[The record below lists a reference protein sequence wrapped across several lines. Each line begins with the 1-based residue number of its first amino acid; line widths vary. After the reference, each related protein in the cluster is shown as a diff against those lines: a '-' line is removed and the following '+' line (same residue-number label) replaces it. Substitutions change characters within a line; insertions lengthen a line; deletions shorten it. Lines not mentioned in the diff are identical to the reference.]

1 MFFFLLK
8 KYFNRYFKLKLLKNG
23 SGPKWL
29 NLSTRPFLLATYL
42 KKPNLNTDLNN
53 LKIIELEKAI
63 SFRESS
69 IKELEKERDILNVQ
83 IKSLDE
89 LKTKKTE
96 LETTLKSISDE
107 RNDLKNQNIKLN
119 NEEEKRKLD
128 SKKEIEALI
137 TLKQSAEDEK
147 QALNN
152 IRVREKE
159 EEFEK
164 MKSQWV
170 KHEKDVENYLKEICR
185 NYVIKYVGQE
195 EFPHPRNKPDNSI
208 EIMDQ
213 LIVFDAKSPS
223 NNNLDNFPKYI
234 KDQTEN
240 LKKYAKHDDVKN
252 DLFLVIPS
260 NTLHVIDQFSY
271 KIGEYN
277 VFIVTKDA
285 LEPIILSLKKIEEYE
300 FVDKLSPEERDNVC
314 SVIGKFAHTTK
325 RRIQI
330 DNFFQREFLNTLD
343 KAKKLPREILESVI
357 EFENAEKLNP
367 PIEKRN
373 KKTIFTKDLKDQVD
387 DIEKDMEMRNI
398 SKIKTSITFN
408 KNDNNKL
415 VD

>member
-1 MFFFLLK
+1 MEYIILAVILFGFVLL
-8 KYFNRYFKLKLLKNG
+8 
-23 SGPKWL
+23 
-29 NLSTRPFLLATYL
+29 YL
-42 KKPNLNTDLNN
+42 KKPNLNIDQNN
-53 LKIIELEKAI
+53 LRIIELEKNL
-63 SFRESS
+63 SFKESS
-69 IKELEKERDILNVQ
+69 IKELERQRDLLNVQ
-83 IKSLDE
+83 LKSFDE
-89 LKTKKTE
+89 LKTKNTE
-96 LETTLKSISDE
+96 LETSLRSISEE
-107 RNDLKNQNIKLN
+107 RNDLKNINTKLS
-119 NEEEKRKLD
+119 NEEEKRVLD

-147 QALNN
+147 QANN
-152 IRVREKE
+152 NLRVREKE
-159 EEFEK
+159 EEFDK

-185 NYVIKYVGQE
+185 NYIIKYVGQE

-260 NTLHVIDQFSY
+260 NTLNVIDQFSY

-330 DNFFQREFLNTLD
+330 DNFFQREFLSTLD

-367 PIEKRN
+367 PIEKR

-387 DIEKDMEMRNI
+387 DIEKDMEIRNI
-398 SKIKTSITFN
+398 RKIQSGITFN
-408 KNDNNKL
+408 NNDDKNQL
-415 VD
+415 VN

>member
-1 MFFFLLK
+1 MEYIILVVILFGFVLL
-8 KYFNRYFKLKLLKNG
+8 
-23 SGPKWL
+23 
-29 NLSTRPFLLATYL
+29 YL
-42 KKPNLNTDLNN
+42 KKPNSNIDQNN
-53 LKIIELEKAI
+53 SRIIELEKNL
-63 SFRESS
+63 SFKESS
-69 IKELEKERDILNVQ
+69 IKELERQRDLLNVQ
-83 IKSLDE
+83 LKSFDE
-89 LKTKKTE
+89 LKTKNTE
-96 LETTLKSISDE
+96 LETSLKSISEE
-107 RNDLKNQNIKLN
+107 RNDLKNINTKLS
-119 NEEEKRKLD
+119 NEEEKRVLD

-137 TLKQSAEDEK
+137 TLKQSTEDEK
-147 QALNN
+147 QANN
-152 IRVREKE
+152 NLRVREKE

-170 KHEKDVENYLKEICR
+170 EHEKDVENYLKEICR
-185 NYVIKYVGQE
+185 DYVIKYVGQE

-223 NNNLDNFPKYI
+223 NNNLENFPKYI
-234 KDQTEN
+234 KSQTEN
-240 LKKYAKHDDVKN
+240 LKKYAKHDNVKN

-260 NTLHVIDQFSY
+260 NTLNVIDQFSY

-330 DNFFQREFLNTLD
+330 DNFFQREFLSTLD

-357 EFENAEKLNP
+357 EFENAELLNP
-367 PIEKRN
+367 PVAKRKN
-373 KKTIFTKDLKDQVD
+373 KIFTKDLNDQVN
-387 DIEKDMEMRNI
+387 DIEKDMEIRNI
-398 SKIKTSITFN
+398 PKIQSGITFN
-408 KNDNNKL
+408 NDGKNQLMN
-415 VD
+415 

>member
-1 MFFFLLK
+1 MEYIILAVITIGFVLL
-8 KYFNRYFKLKLLKNG
+8 
-23 SGPKWL
+23 
-29 NLSTRPFLLATYL
+29 YL
-42 KKPNLNTDLNN
+42 KKPNLNIDQNN
-53 LKIIELEKAI
+53 LRIIELEKNL
-63 SFRESS
+63 SFKESS
-69 IKELEKERDILNVQ
+69 IKELERQRDLLNVQ
-83 IKSLDE
+83 LKSFDE
-89 LKTKKTE
+89 LKTKNTE
-96 LETTLKSISDE
+96 LETSLKSVSEE
-107 RNDLKNQNIKLN
+107 RNDLKNINTKLSN
-119 NEEEKRKLD
+119 QEEKRVLD

-137 TLKQSAEDEK
+137 TLKQSTEDEK
-147 QALNN
+147 QANN
-152 IRVREKE
+152 NLRVREKE
-159 EEFEK
+159 EEFEE

-223 NNNLDNFPKYI
+223 NNNLENFPKYI

-240 LKKYAKHDDVKN
+240 LKKYAKYDNVKN

-260 NTLHVIDQFSY
+260 NTLNVIDQFSY

-330 DNFFQREFLNTLD
+330 DNFFQREFLSTLD

-367 PIEKRN
+367 PIEKR
-373 KKTIFTKDLKDQVD
+373 KKTIFTKDLKDQVN

-398 SKIKTSITFN
+398 PKIQSGITFN
-408 KNDNNKL
+408 NNDDKNQL
-415 VD
+415 VN

>member
-1 MFFFLLK
+1 MAGFILL
-8 KYFNRYFKLKLLKNG
+8 
-23 SGPKWL
+23 
-29 NLSTRPFLLATYL
+29 YL
-42 KKPNLNTDLNN
+42 KKPNLNIDQNN
-53 LKIIELEKAI
+53 LRIIELEKTLTAN
-63 SFRESS
+63 ELS
-69 IKELEKERDILNVQ
+69 IKELEKERDILNIQ

-89 LKTKKTE
+89 VKTKKTE
-96 LETTLKSISDE
+96 LETILRSISDE

-147 QALNN
+147 QALNS

-164 MKSQWV
+164 MKSQWI

-223 NNNLDNFPKYI
+223 NNNLENFPKYI

-260 NTLHVIDQFSY
+260 NTLHVINQFSY
-271 KIGEYN
+271 RIGDYN
-277 VFIVTKDA
+277 VFVITKDA

-314 SVIGKFAHTTK
+314 SIIGKFAHTTK

-330 DNFFQREFLNTLD
+330 DNFFQREFLSTLD

-367 PIEKRN
+367 PIEKR
-373 KKTIFTKDLKDQVD
+373 KKTILTKDLKDQVD
-387 DIEKDMEMRNI
+387 EIEKDMETRNI
-398 SKIKTSITFN
+398 PKIQTSITFN

>member
-1 MFFFLLK
+1 MEYIILVVIIAGFGFLYK
-8 KYFNRYFKLKLLKNG
+8 Q
-23 SGPKWL
+23 
-29 NLSTRPFLLATYL
+29 
-42 KKPNLNTDLNN
+42 KPNTNIDQNN
-53 LKIIELEKAI
+53 SRIIELEKNL
-63 SFRESS
+63 STKESS
-69 IKELEKERDILNVQ
+69 IKELEKEKDILNVQ
-83 IKSLDE
+83 MKSLEE

-96 LETTLKSISDE
+96 LETALKSVSDE
-107 RNDLKNQNIKLN
+107 RNDLKNKNIKLN
-119 NEEEKRKLD
+119 NEEEKRILD

-137 TLKQSAEDEK
+137 TLKQSAEQEK
-147 QALNN
+147 QVLNN
-152 IRVREKE
+152 KRVSEKAK
-159 EEFEK
+159 EFEEI
-164 MKSQWV
+164 KSQWGR
-170 KHEKDVENYLKEICR
+170 HEKDVENCIREICR
-185 NYVIKYVGQE
+185 NNIIKYIGQE
-195 EFPHPRNKPDNSI
+195 DFPHPRNKPDNSI

-213 LIVFDAKSPS
+213 LIVFDAKSPA

-234 KDQTEN
+234 KDQTES

-260 NTLHVIDQFSY
+260 NTLNVIDQFSY

-277 VFIVTKDA
+277 VFVVTKDA

-367 PIEKRN
+367 PMEKR
-373 KKTIFTKDLKDQVD
+373 KKIIYTKELKDQVD
-387 DIEKDMEMRNI
+387 EVEKDMEIRNI
-398 SKIKTSITFN
+398 PKIQTNISFN
-408 KNDNNKL
+408 KDIS
-415 VD
+415 

>member
-1 MFFFLLK
+1 MIGFVLL
-8 KYFNRYFKLKLLKNG
+8 
-23 SGPKWL
+23 
-29 NLSTRPFLLATYL
+29 YL
-42 KKPNLNTDLNN
+42 KKPNLNIDQNN
-53 LKIIELEKAI
+53 SRIIELEKNL
-63 SFRESS
+63 SFKESS
-69 IKELEKERDILNVQ
+69 IKELERQRDLLNVQ
-83 IKSLDE
+83 LKSFDE
-89 LKTKKTE
+89 LKTKNTE
-96 LETTLKSISDE
+96 LETSLKSVSEE
-107 RNDLKNQNIKLN
+107 RNDLKNINTKLSN
-119 NEEEKRKLD
+119 QEEKRVLD

-137 TLKQSAEDEK
+137 TLKQSTEDEK
-147 QALNN
+147 QANN
-152 IRVREKE
+152 NLRVREKE

-223 NNNLDNFPKYI
+223 NNNLENFPKYI

-240 LKKYAKHDDVKN
+240 LKKYAKYDNVKN

-260 NTLHVIDQFSY
+260 NTLNVIDQFSY

-330 DNFFQREFLNTLD
+330 DNFFQREFLSTLD

-367 PIEKRN
+367 PIEKR
-373 KKTIFTKDLKDQVD
+373 KKTIFTKDLKDQVN

-398 SKIKTSITFN
+398 PKIQSGITFN
-408 KNDNNKL
+408 NNDDDKNQLAN
-415 VD
+415 

>member
-1 MFFFLLK
+1 MEYVILLVIMAG
-8 KYFNRYFKLKLLKNG
+8 FILL
-23 SGPKWL
+23 
-29 NLSTRPFLLATYL
+29 YL
-42 KKPNLNTDLNN
+42 KKPNVNIDQNSLR
-53 LKIIELEKAI
+53 IIELEKTLT
-63 SFRESS
+63 SKEFS
-69 IKELEKERDILNVQ
+69 IKELEKERDILNIQ

-96 LETTLKSISDE
+96 LETTLRSISDE
-107 RNDLKNQNIKLN
+107 RNDLKNKNIKLN
-119 NEEEKRKLD
+119 NEEEKRILD

-152 IRVREKE
+152 LRVQEEKE
-159 EEFEK
+159 AFEQ

-170 KHEKDVENYLKEICR
+170 KHEKDVENYLKEICQ
-185 NYVIKYVGQE
+185 NYIIKYVGQE

-314 SVIGKFAHTTK
+314 SVIGKFAHNTK

-330 DNFFQREFLNTLD
+330 DNFFQREFLSTLD

-367 PIEKRN
+367 PIEKR

-387 DIEKDMEMRNI
+387 DIEKDMETHNI
-398 SKIKTSITFN
+398 PKIQTTITFN
-408 KNDNNKL
+408 KDNKNKL

>member
-1 MFFFLLK
+1 MEYIILVVIIAGFGFLYK
-8 KYFNRYFKLKLLKNG
+8 Q
-23 SGPKWL
+23 
-29 NLSTRPFLLATYL
+29 
-42 KKPNLNTDLNN
+42 KPNTNIDQNN
-53 LKIIELEKAI
+53 SRIIELEKNL
-63 SFRESS
+63 SSKESS
-69 IKELEKERDILNVQ
+69 IKELEKEKDILNVQ
-83 IKSLDE
+83 MKSLEE

-96 LETTLKSISDE
+96 LETALKSVSDE
-107 RNDLKNQNIKLN
+107 RNDLKNKNIKLN
-119 NEEEKRKLD
+119 NEEEKRILD

-137 TLKQSAEDEK
+137 TLKQSAEQEK
-147 QALNN
+147 QVLNN
-152 IRVREKE
+152 KRVSEKAK
-159 EEFEK
+159 EFEEI
-164 MKSQWV
+164 KSQWGR
-170 KHEKDVENYLKEICR
+170 HEKDVENCIREICR
-185 NYVIKYVGQE
+185 NNIIKYIGQE
-195 EFPHPRNKPDNSI
+195 DFPHPRNKPDNSI

-213 LIVFDAKSPS
+213 LIVFDAKSPA

-234 KDQTEN
+234 KDQTES

-260 NTLHVIDQFSY
+260 NTLNVIDQFSY

-277 VFIVTKDA
+277 VFVVTKDA

-367 PIEKRN
+367 PMEKR
-373 KKTIFTKDLKDQVD
+373 KKIIYTKELKDQVD
-387 DIEKDMEMRNI
+387 EVEKDMEIRNI
-398 SKIKTSITFN
+398 PKIQTNISFN
-408 KNDNNKL
+408 KDIS
-415 VD
+415 

>member
-1 MFFFLLK
+1 MEYVILLVIMAG
-8 KYFNRYFKLKLLKNG
+8 FILL
-23 SGPKWL
+23 
-29 NLSTRPFLLATYL
+29 YL
-42 KKPNLNTDLNN
+42 KKPNLNIDQNSLR
-53 LKIIELEKAI
+53 IIELEKTLT
-63 SFRESS
+63 SKEFS
-69 IKELEKERDILNVQ
+69 IKELEKERDILNIQ

-96 LETTLKSISDE
+96 LETTLRSISDE
-107 RNDLKNQNIKLN
+107 RNDLKNKNIKLN
-119 NEEEKRKLD
+119 NEEEKRISD

-152 IRVREKE
+152 LRVQEEKE
-159 EEFEK
+159 AFEQ

-185 NYVIKYVGQE
+185 NYIIKYVGQE

-314 SVIGKFAHTTK
+314 SVIGKFAHNTK

-330 DNFFQREFLNTLD
+330 DNFFQREFLSTLD

-357 EFENAEKLNP
+357 EFENSEKLNP
-367 PIEKRN
+367 PIEKR

-387 DIEKDMEMRNI
+387 DIEKDMETHNI
-398 SKIKTSITFN
+398 PKIQTTITFN
-408 KNDNNKL
+408 KDNKNKL

>member
-1 MFFFLLK
+1 MEYIILLVIMAG
-8 KYFNRYFKLKLLKNG
+8 FILL
-23 SGPKWL
+23 
-29 NLSTRPFLLATYL
+29 YL
-42 KKPNLNTDLNN
+42 KKPKLNIDQNSLR
-53 LKIIELEKAI
+53 IIELEKTLT
-63 SFRESS
+63 SKEFS
-69 IKELEKERDILNVQ
+69 IKELEKERDILNIQ

-96 LETTLKSISDE
+96 LETTLRSISDE
-107 RNDLKNQNIKLN
+107 RNDLKNKNIKLN
-119 NEEEKRKLD
+119 NEEEKRILD

-152 IRVREKE
+152 LRVEEEKE
-159 EEFEK
+159 AFEQ

-185 NYVIKYVGQE
+185 NYIIKYVGQE

-277 VFIVTKDA
+277 VFVVTKDA

-314 SVIGKFAHTTK
+314 SVIGRFAHNTK

-330 DNFFQREFLNTLD
+330 DNFFQREFLSTLD

-367 PIEKRN
+367 PIEKR

-387 DIEKDMEMRNI
+387 DIEKDMETHNI
-398 SKIKTSITFN
+398 PKIQTTITFN
-408 KNDNNKL
+408 KDNKNKL

>member
-1 MFFFLLK
+1 MEYIILAVILFGFVLL
-8 KYFNRYFKLKLLKNG
+8 
-23 SGPKWL
+23 
-29 NLSTRPFLLATYL
+29 YL
-42 KKPNLNTDLNN
+42 KKPNLNIDQNN
-53 LKIIELEKAI
+53 LRIIELEKNL
-63 SFRESS
+63 SFKESS
-69 IKELEKERDILNVQ
+69 IKELERKRDLLNVQ
-83 IKSLDE
+83 LKSFDE
-89 LKTKKTE
+89 LKTKNTE
-96 LETTLKSISDE
+96 LETSLRSISEE
-107 RNDLKNQNIKLN
+107 RNDLKNINTKLS
-119 NEEEKRKLD
+119 NEEEKRVLD

-147 QALNN
+147 QANN
-152 IRVREKE
+152 NLRVREKE
-159 EEFEK
+159 EEFDK

-185 NYVIKYVGQE
+185 NYIIKYVGQE

-260 NTLHVIDQFSY
+260 NTLNVIDQFSY

-330 DNFFQREFLNTLD
+330 DNFFQREFLSTLD

-367 PIEKRN
+367 PIEKR

-387 DIEKDMEMRNI
+387 DIEKDMEIRNI
-398 SKIKTSITFN
+398 RKIQSGITFN
-408 KNDNNKL
+408 NNDDKNQL
-415 VD
+415 VN

>member
-1 MFFFLLK
+1 MEFIILAVITAGFALL
-8 KYFNRYFKLKLLKNG
+8 
-23 SGPKWL
+23 
-29 NLSTRPFLLATYL
+29 YL
-42 KKPNLNTDLNN
+42 KKPNLNIDHNN
-53 LKIIELEKAI
+53 SRIIELEKNL
-63 SFRESS
+63 SFKESS

-83 IKSLDE
+83 IKSFDE
-89 LKTKKTE
+89 LKIKKAE
-96 LETTLKSISDE
+96 LETTLRSISDE
-107 RNDLKNQNIKLN
+107 RNDLKNKNIKLN
-119 NEEEKRKLD
+119 NEEEKRILD

-152 IRVREKE
+152 IRVNEKE
-159 EEFEK
+159 EEFEE
-164 MKSQWV
+164 MKRQWV
-170 KHEKDVENYLKEICR
+170 KHEKDVENYLREICR
-185 NYVIKYVGQE
+185 NYIIKYVGQE

-277 VFIVTKDA
+277 VFIITKDA

-330 DNFFQREFLNTLD
+330 DNFFQREFLSTLD

-367 PIEKRN
+367 PIEKR
-373 KKTIFTKDLKDQVD
+373 KKTIFTKDLKDQVN
-387 DIEKDMEMRNI
+387 DIEKDMEIRNI
-398 SKIKTSITFN
+398 PKIQTSITFN
-408 KNDNNKL
+408 KDDKNKL
-415 VD
+415 ID

>member
-1 MFFFLLK
+1 MEYIILVVIMFGFVLL
-8 KYFNRYFKLKLLKNG
+8 
-23 SGPKWL
+23 
-29 NLSTRPFLLATYL
+29 YL
-42 KKPNLNTDLNN
+42 KKPNSNIDQNN
-53 LKIIELEKAI
+53 SRIIELEKNL
-63 SFRESS
+63 SFKESS
-69 IKELEKERDILNVQ
+69 IKELERQRDLLNVQ
-83 IKSLDE
+83 LKSFDE
-89 LKTKKTE
+89 LKTKNTE
-96 LETTLKSISDE
+96 LETSLKSISEE
-107 RNDLKNQNIKLN
+107 RNDLKNINTKLS
-119 NEEEKRKLD
+119 NEEEKRVLD

-137 TLKQSAEDEK
+137 TLKQSTEDEK
-147 QALNN
+147 QANN
-152 IRVREKE
+152 NLRVREKE

-170 KHEKDVENYLKEICR
+170 EHEKDVENYLKEICR
-185 NYVIKYVGQE
+185 DYVIKYVGQE

-223 NNNLDNFPKYI
+223 NNNLENFPKYI
-234 KDQTEN
+234 KSQTEN
-240 LKKYAKHDDVKN
+240 LKKYAKHDNVKN

-260 NTLHVIDQFSY
+260 NTLNVIDQFSY

-330 DNFFQREFLNTLD
+330 DNFFQREFLSTLD

-357 EFENAEKLNP
+357 EFENAELLNP
-367 PIEKRN
+367 PVAKRKN
-373 KKTIFTKDLKDQVD
+373 KIFTKDLNDQVN
-387 DIEKDMEMRNI
+387 DIEKDMEIRNI
-398 SKIKTSITFN
+398 PKIQSGITFN
-408 KNDNNKL
+408 NDGKNQLMN
-415 VD
+415 

>member
-1 MFFFLLK
+1 MFGFVLL
-8 KYFNRYFKLKLLKNG
+8 
-23 SGPKWL
+23 
-29 NLSTRPFLLATYL
+29 YL
-42 KKPNLNTDLNN
+42 KKPNSNIDQNN
-53 LKIIELEKAI
+53 SKIIELEKNL
-63 SFRESS
+63 SFKESS
-69 IKELEKERDILNVQ
+69 IKELERQRDLLNVQ
-83 IKSLDE
+83 LKSFDE
-89 LKTKKTE
+89 LKTKNTE
-96 LETTLKSISDE
+96 LETSLKSISEE
-107 RNDLKNQNIKLN
+107 RNDLKNINTKLS
-119 NEEEKRKLD
+119 NEEEKRVLD

-137 TLKQSAEDEK
+137 TLKQSTEDEK
-147 QALNN
+147 QANN
-152 IRVREKE
+152 NLRVREKE

-170 KHEKDVENYLKEICR
+170 EHEKDVENYLKEICR
-185 NYVIKYVGQE
+185 DYVIKYVGQE

-223 NNNLDNFPKYI
+223 NNNLENFPKYI
-234 KDQTEN
+234 KSQTEN
-240 LKKYAKHDDVKN
+240 LKKYAKHDNVKN

-260 NTLHVIDQFSY
+260 NTLNVIDQFSY

-330 DNFFQREFLNTLD
+330 DNFFQREFLSTLD

-357 EFENAEKLNP
+357 EFENAELLNP
-367 PIEKRN
+367 PVAKRKN
-373 KKTIFTKDLKDQVD
+373 KIFTKDLNDQVN
-387 DIEKDMEMRNI
+387 DIEKDMEIRNI
-398 SKIKTSITFN
+398 PKIQSGITFN
-408 KNDNNKL
+408 NDGKNQLMN
-415 VD
+415 

>member
-1 MFFFLLK
+1 MEYIILLVIMAG
-8 KYFNRYFKLKLLKNG
+8 FILL
-23 SGPKWL
+23 
-29 NLSTRPFLLATYL
+29 YL
-42 KKPNLNTDLNN
+42 KKPNLNIDQNN
-53 LKIIELEKAI
+53 LRIIELEKTLTAK
-63 SFRESS
+63 ELS
-69 IKELEKERDILNVQ
+69 IKELEKERDILNIQ

-89 LKTKKTE
+89 VKTKKTE
-96 LETTLKSISDE
+96 LETILRSISDE

-147 QALNN
+147 QALNS

-164 MKSQWV
+164 MKSQWI

-223 NNNLDNFPKYI
+223 NNNLENFPKYI

-260 NTLHVIDQFSY
+260 NTLHVINQFSY
-271 KIGEYN
+271 RIGDYN
-277 VFIVTKDA
+277 VFVITKDA

-314 SVIGKFAHTTK
+314 SIIGKFAHTTK

-330 DNFFQREFLNTLD
+330 DNFFQREFLSTLD

-367 PIEKRN
+367 PIEKR
-373 KKTIFTKDLKDQVD
+373 KKTILTKDLKDQVD
-387 DIEKDMEMRNI
+387 EIEKDMETRNI
-398 SKIKTSITFN
+398 PKIQTSITFN

>member
-1 MFFFLLK
+1 MAGFALL
-8 KYFNRYFKLKLLKNG
+8 
-23 SGPKWL
+23 
-29 NLSTRPFLLATYL
+29 YL
-42 KKPNLNTDLNN
+42 KKPNLNIDKNN
-53 LKIIELEKAI
+53 SRIIELEKNL
-63 SFRESS
+63 SFKESS
-69 IKELEKERDILNVQ
+69 IKELEKEKDILNIQ
-83 IKSLDE
+83 IKFLDE

-96 LETTLKSISDE
+96 LETSLKSVSDE

-119 NEEEKRKLD
+119 NDEEKRILD

-137 TLKQSAEDEK
+137 TLKRSAEDEK
-147 QALNN
+147 QSLNN
-152 IRVREKE
+152 IRVQEKE
-159 EEFEK
+159 DEFEE

-185 NYVIKYVGQE
+185 NYIIKYVGQE

-213 LIVFDAKSPS
+213 LIIFDAKSPS

-260 NTLHVIDQFSY
+260 NTLNVIDQFSY
-271 KIGEYN
+271 KIGDYN

-330 DNFFQREFLNTLD
+330 DNFFQREFLSTLD

-367 PIEKRN
+367 PIEKR

-387 DIEKDMEMRNI
+387 DIEKDMEIRNI
-398 SKIKTSITFN
+398 PKIQTSITFN
-408 KNDNNKL
+408 KDETNKL
-415 VD
+415 GD

>member
-1 MFFFLLK
+1 MEYIILLVIMAG
-8 KYFNRYFKLKLLKNG
+8 FILL
-23 SGPKWL
+23 
-29 NLSTRPFLLATYL
+29 YL
-42 KKPNLNTDLNN
+42 KKPNLNIDQNSLR
-53 LKIIELEKAI
+53 IIELEKTLT
-63 SFRESS
+63 SKEFS
-69 IKELEKERDILNVQ
+69 IKELEKERDILNIQ

-96 LETTLKSISDE
+96 LETTLRSISDE
-107 RNDLKNQNIKLN
+107 RNDLKNKNIKLN
-119 NEEEKRKLD
+119 NEEEKRILD

-152 IRVREKE
+152 LRVEEEKE
-159 EEFEK
+159 AFEQ

-185 NYVIKYVGQE
+185 NYIIKYVGQE

-277 VFIVTKDA
+277 VFVVTKDA

-314 SVIGKFAHTTK
+314 SVIGRFAHNTK

-330 DNFFQREFLNTLD
+330 DNFFQREFLSTLD

-367 PIEKRN
+367 PIEKR

-387 DIEKDMEMRNI
+387 DIEKDMETHNI
-398 SKIKTSITFN
+398 PKIQTTITFN
-408 KNDNNKL
+408 KDNKNKL

>member
-1 MFFFLLK
+1 MEYIILAVILFGFVLL
-8 KYFNRYFKLKLLKNG
+8 
-23 SGPKWL
+23 
-29 NLSTRPFLLATYL
+29 YL
-42 KKPNLNTDLNN
+42 KKPNLNIDQNN
-53 LKIIELEKAI
+53 LRIIELEKNL
-63 SFRESS
+63 SFKESS
-69 IKELEKERDILNVQ
+69 IKELERKRDLLNVQ
-83 IKSLDE
+83 LKSFDE
-89 LKTKKTE
+89 LKTKNTE
-96 LETTLKSISDE
+96 LETSLRSISEE
-107 RNDLKNQNIKLN
+107 RNDLKNINTKLS
-119 NEEEKRKLD
+119 NEEEKRVLD

-147 QALNN
+147 QANN
-152 IRVREKE
+152 NLRVREKE
-159 EEFEK
+159 EEFDK

-185 NYVIKYVGQE
+185 NYIIKYVGQE

-260 NTLHVIDQFSY
+260 NTLNVIDQFSY

-330 DNFFQREFLNTLD
+330 DNFFQREFLSTLD

-367 PIEKRN
+367 PIEKR

-387 DIEKDMEMRNI
+387 DIEKDMEIRNI
-398 SKIKTSITFN
+398 PKIQSGITFN
-408 KNDNNKL
+408 NNDDKNQL
-415 VD
+415 VN

>member
-1 MFFFLLK
+1 MEFIILVVIIAGFALL
-8 KYFNRYFKLKLLKNG
+8 
-23 SGPKWL
+23 
-29 NLSTRPFLLATYL
+29 YL
-42 KKPNLNTDLNN
+42 KKPNLNIDHNN
-53 LKIIELEKAI
+53 SRIIELEKNL
-63 SFRESS
+63 SFKESS

-83 IKSLDE
+83 IKSFDE

-96 LETTLKSISDE
+96 LETILRSISDE
-107 RNDLKNQNIKLN
+107 RNDLKNKNVKLN
-119 NEEEKRKLD
+119 NEEEKRILD

-185 NYVIKYVGQE
+185 NYIIKYVGQE

-330 DNFFQREFLNTLD
+330 DNFFQREFLSTLD

-367 PIEKRN
+367 PIEKR
-373 KKTIFTKDLKDQVD
+373 KKTIFTKDLKDQVN
-387 DIEKDMEMRNI
+387 DIEKDMEIRNI
-398 SKIKTSITFN
+398 PKIQTSITFN
-408 KNDNNKL
+408 KDDKNKL
-415 VD
+415 ID

>member
-1 MFFFLLK
+1 MEYIILVVIMLGFALL
-8 KYFNRYFKLKLLKNG
+8 
-23 SGPKWL
+23 
-29 NLSTRPFLLATYL
+29 YL
-42 KKPNLNTDLNN
+42 KKPNSNTDLNN
-53 LKIIELEKAI
+53 SRIIELEKAI

-69 IKELEKERDILNVQ
+69 IKELEKEKDILNVQ
-83 IKSLDE
+83 IKSFDE
-89 LKTKKTE
+89 LKIKKTE
-96 LETTLKSISDE
+96 LETILRSISDE
-107 RNDLKNQNIKLN
+107 RNDLKNKNVKLN
-119 NEEEKRKLD
+119 NEEEKRILD

-152 IRVREKE
+152 TRVREKE

-185 NYVIKYVGQE
+185 NYIIKYVGQE

-260 NTLHVIDQFSY
+260 NTLHVIDQFS
-271 KIGEYN
+271 
-277 VFIVTKDA
+277 
-285 LEPIILSLKKIEEYE
+285 
-300 FVDKLSPEERDNVC
+300 
-314 SVIGKFAHTTK
+314 
-325 RRIQI
+325 
-330 DNFFQREFLNTLD
+330 
-343 KAKKLPREILESVI
+343 
-357 EFENAEKLNP
+357 
-367 PIEKRN
+367 
-373 KKTIFTKDLKDQVD
+373 
-387 DIEKDMEMRNI
+387 
-398 SKIKTSITFN
+398 
-408 KNDNNKL
+408 
-415 VD
+415 

>member
-1 MFFFLLK
+1 MAGFALL
-8 KYFNRYFKLKLLKNG
+8 
-23 SGPKWL
+23 
-29 NLSTRPFLLATYL
+29 YL
-42 KKPNLNTDLNN
+42 KKPNLNIDHNN
-53 LKIIELEKAI
+53 SRIIELEKNL
-63 SFRESS
+63 SFKESS
-69 IKELEKERDILNVQ
+69 IKELEKEKDILNVQ
-83 IKSLDE
+83 IKSFDE
-89 LKTKKTE
+89 LKTKTTE
-96 LETTLKSISDE
+96 LETILRSISDE
-107 RNDLKNQNIKLN
+107 RNDLKNKNVKLN
-119 NEEEKRKLD
+119 NEEEKRILD

-185 NYVIKYVGQE
+185 NYIIKYVGQE

-330 DNFFQREFLNTLD
+330 DNFFQREFLSTLD

-367 PIEKRN
+367 PIEKR
-373 KKTIFTKDLKDQVD
+373 KKTIFTKDLKDQVN
-387 DIEKDMEMRNI
+387 DIEKDMEIRNI
-398 SKIKTSITFN
+398 PKIQTSITFN
-408 KNDNNKL
+408 KDDNNKL
-415 VD
+415 ID

>member
-1 MFFFLLK
+1 MEYIILAVILFGFVLL
-8 KYFNRYFKLKLLKNG
+8 
-23 SGPKWL
+23 
-29 NLSTRPFLLATYL
+29 YL
-42 KKPNLNTDLNN
+42 KKPNLNIDQNN
-53 LKIIELEKAI
+53 LRIIELEKNL
-63 SFRESS
+63 SFKESS
-69 IKELEKERDILNVQ
+69 IKELERKRDLLNVQ
-83 IKSLDE
+83 LKSFDE
-89 LKTKKTE
+89 LKTKNTE
-96 LETTLKSISDE
+96 LETSLRSISEE
-107 RNDLKNQNIKLN
+107 RNDLKNINTKLSN
-119 NEEEKRKLD
+119 QEEKRVLD

-137 TLKQSAEDEK
+137 TLKQSTEDEK
-147 QALNN
+147 QANN
-152 IRVREKE
+152 NLRVREKE
-159 EEFEK
+159 EEFEE

-213 LIVFDAKSPS
+213 LIIFDAKSPS
-223 NNNLDNFPKYI
+223 NNNLENFPKYI

-240 LKKYAKHDDVKN
+240 LKKYAKYDNVKN

-260 NTLHVIDQFSY
+260 NTLNVIDQFSY

-330 DNFFQREFLNTLD
+330 DNFFQREFLSTLD

-367 PIEKRN
+367 PIEKR
-373 KKTIFTKDLKDQVD
+373 KKTIFTKDLKDQVN

-398 SKIKTSITFN
+398 PKIQSGITFN
-408 KNDNNKL
+408 NNDDKNQL
-415 VD
+415 VN

>member
-1 MFFFLLK
+1 MEFIILVVIMAGFALL
-8 KYFNRYFKLKLLKNG
+8 
-23 SGPKWL
+23 
-29 NLSTRPFLLATYL
+29 YL
-42 KKPNLNTDLNN
+42 KKPNLNIDKNN
-53 LKIIELEKAI
+53 SRIIELEKNL
-63 SFRESS
+63 SFKESS
-69 IKELEKERDILNVQ
+69 IKELEKEKDILNIQ
-83 IKSLDE
+83 IKFLDE

-96 LETTLKSISDE
+96 LETSLKSVSDE

-119 NEEEKRKLD
+119 NDEEKRILD

-137 TLKQSAEDEK
+137 TLRRSAEDEK
-147 QALNN
+147 QSLNTL
-152 IRVREKE
+152 RVQEKE
-159 EEFEK
+159 DEFEE

-185 NYVIKYVGQE
+185 NYIIKYVGQE

-213 LIVFDAKSPS
+213 LIIFDAKSPS

-260 NTLHVIDQFSY
+260 NTLNVIDQFSY
-271 KIGEYN
+271 KIGDYN

-330 DNFFQREFLNTLD
+330 DNFFQREFLSTLD

-367 PIEKRN
+367 PIEKR

-387 DIEKDMEMRNI
+387 DIEKDMEIRNI
-398 SKIKTSITFN
+398 PKIQTSITFN
-408 KNDNNKL
+408 KDETNKL
-415 VD
+415 GD

>member
-1 MFFFLLK
+1 MEYVILLVIMAG
-8 KYFNRYFKLKLLKNG
+8 FILL
-23 SGPKWL
+23 
-29 NLSTRPFLLATYL
+29 YL
-42 KKPNLNTDLNN
+42 KKPNVNIDQNSLR
-53 LKIIELEKAI
+53 IIELEKTLT
-63 SFRESS
+63 SKEFS
-69 IKELEKERDILNVQ
+69 IKELEKERDILNIQ

-96 LETTLKSISDE
+96 LETTLRSISDE
-107 RNDLKNQNIKLN
+107 RNDLKNKNIKLN
-119 NEEEKRKLD
+119 NEEEKRILD

-152 IRVREKE
+152 LRVQEEKE
-159 EEFEK
+159 AFEQ

-185 NYVIKYVGQE
+185 NYIIKYVGQE

-314 SVIGKFAHTTK
+314 SVIGRFAHNTK

-330 DNFFQREFLNTLD
+330 DNFFQREFLSTLD

-357 EFENAEKLNP
+357 EFENSEKLNP
-367 PIEKRN
+367 PIEKR

-387 DIEKDMEMRNI
+387 DIEKDMETHNI
-398 SKIKTSITFN
+398 PKIQTTITFN
-408 KNDNNKL
+408 KDNKNKL

>member
-1 MFFFLLK
+1 MEYIILAVIMIGFVLL
-8 KYFNRYFKLKLLKNG
+8 
-23 SGPKWL
+23 
-29 NLSTRPFLLATYL
+29 YL
-42 KKPNLNTDLNN
+42 KKPNLNIDQNN
-53 LKIIELEKAI
+53 SRIIELEKNL
-63 SFRESS
+63 SFKESS
-69 IKELEKERDILNVQ
+69 IKELERQRDLLNVQ
-83 IKSLDE
+83 LKSFDE
-89 LKTKKTE
+89 LKTKNTE
-96 LETTLKSISDE
+96 IETSLKSVSEE
-107 RNDLKNQNIKLN
+107 RNDLKNINTKLSN
-119 NEEEKRKLD
+119 QEEKRVLD

-137 TLKQSAEDEK
+137 TLKQSTEDEK
-147 QALNN
+147 QANN
-152 IRVREKE
+152 NLRVREKE

-223 NNNLDNFPKYI
+223 NNNLENFPKYI

-240 LKKYAKHDDVKN
+240 LKKYAKYDNVKN

-260 NTLHVIDQFSY
+260 NTLNVIDQFSY

-330 DNFFQREFLNTLD
+330 DNFFQREFLSTLD

-367 PIEKRN
+367 PIEKR
-373 KKTIFTKDLKDQVD
+373 KKTIFTKDLKDQVN

-398 SKIKTSITFN
+398 PKIQSGITFN
-408 KNDNNKL
+408 NNDDKNQL
-415 VD
+415 VN

>member
-1 MFFFLLK
+1 MEFIILAVIPAGIALL
-8 KYFNRYFKLKLLKNG
+8 
-23 SGPKWL
+23 
-29 NLSTRPFLLATYL
+29 YL
-42 KKPNLNTDLNN
+42 KKPNLNIDHNN
-53 LKIIELEKAI
+53 SRIIELEKNL
-63 SFRESS
+63 SFKESS

-83 IKSLDE
+83 IKSFDE

-96 LETTLKSISDE
+96 LETILRSISDE
-107 RNDLKNQNIKLN
+107 RNDLKNKNIKLN
-119 NEEEKRKLD
+119 NEEEKRILD

-185 NYVIKYVGQE
+185 NYIIKYVGQE

-330 DNFFQREFLNTLD
+330 DNFFQREFLSTLD

-367 PIEKRN
+367 PIEKR
-373 KKTIFTKDLKDQVD
+373 KKTIFTKDLKDQVN
-387 DIEKDMEMRNI
+387 DIEKDMEIRNI
-398 SKIKTSITFN
+398 PKIQTSITFN
-408 KNDNNKL
+408 KDDKNKL
-415 VD
+415 ID

>member
-1 MFFFLLK
+1 MAGFALL
-8 KYFNRYFKLKLLKNG
+8 
-23 SGPKWL
+23 
-29 NLSTRPFLLATYL
+29 YL
-42 KKPNLNTDLNN
+42 KKPNLNIDHNN
-53 LKIIELEKAI
+53 SKIIELEKNL
-63 SFRESS
+63 SFKESS

-83 IKSLDE
+83 IKSFDE

-96 LETTLKSISDE
+96 LETILRSISDE
-107 RNDLKNQNIKLN
+107 RNDLKNKNVKLN
-119 NEEEKRKLD
+119 NEEEKRILD

-185 NYVIKYVGQE
+185 NYIIKYVGQE

-260 NTLHVIDQFSY
+260 NTLNVIDQFSY

-330 DNFFQREFLNTLD
+330 DNFFQREFLSTLD

-367 PIEKRN
+367 PIEKR

-387 DIEKDMEMRNI
+387 DIEKDMEIRNI
-398 SKIKTSITFN
+398 PKIQSGITFN
-408 KNDNNKL
+408 NNDDKNQL
-415 VD
+415 VN

>member
-1 MFFFLLK
+1 MEYIILVVIMSGFALL
-8 KYFNRYFKLKLLKNG
+8 
-23 SGPKWL
+23 
-29 NLSTRPFLLATYL
+29 YL
-42 KKPNLNTDLNN
+42 KKPNLNIDHNN
-53 LKIIELEKAI
+53 SRIIELEKNL
-63 SFRESS
+63 SFKESS

-83 IKSLDE
+83 IKSFDE
-89 LKTKKTE
+89 LKIKKAE
-96 LETTLKSISDE
+96 LETTLRSISDE
-107 RNDLKNQNIKLN
+107 RNDLKNKNIKLN
-119 NEEEKRKLD
+119 SEEEKRILD

-152 IRVREKE
+152 IRVNEKE
-159 EEFEK
+159 EEFEE
-164 MKSQWV
+164 MKRQWV

-185 NYVIKYVGQE
+185 NYIIKYVGQE

-277 VFIVTKDA
+277 VFVITKDA

-330 DNFFQREFLNTLD
+330 DNFFQREFLSTLD

-367 PIEKRN
+367 PIEKR
-373 KKTIFTKDLKDQVD
+373 KKTIFTKDLKDQVN
-387 DIEKDMEMRNI
+387 DIEKDMEIRNI
-398 SKIKTSITFN
+398 PKIQTSITFN
-408 KNDNNKL
+408 KDDKNKL
-415 VD
+415 ID